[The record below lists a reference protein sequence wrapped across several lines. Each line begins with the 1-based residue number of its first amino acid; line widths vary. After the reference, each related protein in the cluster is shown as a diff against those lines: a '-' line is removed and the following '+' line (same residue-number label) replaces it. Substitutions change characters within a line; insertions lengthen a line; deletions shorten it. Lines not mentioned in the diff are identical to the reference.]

1 MLHYWILVSAVHGKT
16 KKLKSLKLKTQ
27 KKKLSVPKWHEEFQ
41 LIDGSYSLPNI
52 QGYVDYIIKNMETLL
67 SWSFNTWNHGITLKR
82 KKIVK
87 DKAS

>member
-1 MLHYWILVSAVHGKT
+1 MENKKT
-16 KKLKSLKLKTQ
+16 KELKAKNSE
-27 KKKLSVPKWHEEFQ
+27 KKLSVPKWHEEFQ